1 MDNDSSMLVAGLAQ
15 RVVGQIEQATGLKQE
30 LLDQQ
35 LHAAR
40 MNDSDTSAVKRKLR
54 REQEENRKLQEALSQ
69 KEALLKE
76 WMHSNEAFK
85 RLARKYGKQ
94 VGVSD
99 EQRQMDWNEAVVEV
113 ANENPDYENTD
124 LAKKKRQEVGKLG
137 I

>member
-15 RVVGQIEQATGLKQE
+15 RVVGQIEQATGLKKE
-30 LLDQQ
+30 LLDTQRQ
-35 LHAAR
+35 AAR
-40 MNDSDTSAVKRKLR
+40 MDDSGPIKRRLR
-54 REQEENRKLQEALSQ
+54 SEQEENRKLRESLEM

-99 EQRQMDWNEAVVEV
+99 EQRKVDFNEEIVSAAE
-113 ANENPDYENTD
+113 EDPTYSETQ
-124 LAKKKRQEVGKLG
+124 LAAKARDFLKK
-137 I
+137 